1 MSKFHERLKEL
12 RYSKALTQ
20 ESFAKIG
27 GVTINTQVNYEK
39 GERFPNADYLMRL
52 AKEDFDVNYLLTGK
66 RIRNKLHFEQGQL
79 LDFYDEANTD
89 VRAAVFDLFMIEQSG
104 EPLRQTLL
112 YRQNVLEYLTG
123 HRKYGELSQE
133 EMELLHLWH
142 KTPWHMRKAVLN
154 MLATDWFEEEPKN
167 YKAEDSSGGSSSQ
180 GGDSGRDS
188 ETVTASRRDKD
199 GQSSEGGEGGDPE
212 AFFKV
217 HRDKTDKTDTG
228 MRFFMGVLL
237 LVLAIVFAQ
246 LSVLLFPGQAA
257 SSPQAVSAYI
267 VTVAGICMAAIG
279 LVASAMNISLRNS
292 WLLLPVYQWCRYN
305 LIVWLWRNWRG
316 DADGEGRKAKARI
329 DLWHAF
335 NDRETAKE
343 RYHIKP
349 TKRRKSK
356 MERLEARWQE
366 MYHHFLAEYGYCAP
380 CV

>member
-1 MSKFHERLKEL
+1 
-12 RYSKALTQ
+12 
-20 ESFAKIG
+20 
-27 GVTINTQVNYEK
+27 
-39 GERFPNADYLMRL
+39 
-52 AKEDFDVNYLLTGK
+52 
-66 RIRNKLHFEQGQL
+66 
-79 LDFYDEANTD
+79 
-89 VRAAVFDLFMIEQSG
+89 
-104 EPLRQTLL
+104 
-112 YRQNVLEYLTG
+112 
-123 HRKYGELSQE
+123 
-133 EMELLHLWH
+133 
-142 KTPWHMRKAVLN
+142 
-154 MLATDWFEEEPKN
+154 
-167 YKAEDSSGGSSSQ
+167 
-180 GGDSGRDS
+180 
-188 ETVTASRRDKD
+188 
-199 GQSSEGGEGGDPE
+199 
-212 AFFKV
+212 
-217 HRDKTDKTDTG
+217 
-228 MRFFMGVLL
+228 MGVLL

-257 SSPQAVSAYI
+257 SSPQAVSVYI

-366 MYHHFLAEYGYCAP
+366 MYRHFLAEYGYCAP

>member
-1 MSKFHERLKEL
+1 MGNFAERLKEIRL
-12 RYSKALTQ
+12 QKNLTQ
-20 ESFAKIG
+20 ESFAAIA
-27 GVTINTQVNYEK
+27 GVTKKSQLNYEK
-39 GERFPNADYLMRL
+39 GERSPDADYLMRL
-52 AKEDFDVNYLLTGK
+52 AEEGLDVKYLLTGK
-66 RIRNKLHFEQGQL
+66 RDRSKLNYIQGQL
-79 LDFYDEANTD
+79 LDFYDKAD
-89 VRAAVFDLFMIEQSG
+89 DDSRAVIFDLFMIQQSG
-104 EPLRQTLL
+104 ESAQQTLT
-112 YRQNVLEYLTG
+112 YKQHVMEYLTG
-123 HRKYGELSQE
+123 HRQYGETSQE

-212 AFFKV
+212 VFFKV

-246 LSVLLFPGQAA
+246 LSVLLFPGQDA

-366 MYHHFLAEYGYCAP
+366 MYRHFLAEYGYCAP